1 MAQGGVTTTER
12 RRSPTSETSTLGG
25 RGRPRTR
32 EITGAERTPAIPP
45 VRRVVQPTKL
55 GAMWRR
61 DIDALLM
68 RIRQLVSEREDRRG
82 AGAGRHELEQRN
94 ADIAH

>member
-1 MAQGGVTTTER
+1 
-12 RRSPTSETSTLGG
+12 
-25 RGRPRTR
+25 
-32 EITGAERTPAIPP
+32 
-45 VRRVVQPTKL
+45 
-55 GAMWRR
+55 MWRR

-94 ADIAH
+94 ADIAHLHSRLAERVRGGLGEEKVRHGTQA